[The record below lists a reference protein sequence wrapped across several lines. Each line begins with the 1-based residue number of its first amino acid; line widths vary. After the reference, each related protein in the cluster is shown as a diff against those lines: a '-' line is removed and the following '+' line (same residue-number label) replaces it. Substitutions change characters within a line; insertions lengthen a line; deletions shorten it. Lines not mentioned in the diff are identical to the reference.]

1 MVERVYIYGY
11 PGITR
16 LSFSSSVLSSLCMYL
31 NNYHT

>member
-16 LSFSSSVLSSLCMYL
+16 LSFSIPDLLMYVPK
-31 NNYHT
+31 